1 MNACAT
7 YAAICVHPP
16 DVMVPHAV
24 RDGHALLSAQ
34 AECPECQQDMLM
46 LRQTH
51 AFNSDGV
58 PIALSSAHGTYR
70 ISSARSP
77 GKVNM
82 CSAHRARGQPGEG
95 GLPGLDDGF
104 QRGLLG
110 DAMLGEGM
118 SEFRP
123 RKGMGKTRKKQLSAK
138 SAKYEG
144 GCCSVQ

>member
-1 MNACAT
+1 MNACTMDAT
-7 YAAICVHPP
+7 ILAHPP
-16 DVMVPHAV
+16 DDTMPDVM
-24 RDGHALLSAQ
+24 RDDHALLSAQ
-34 AECPECQQDMLM
+34 AECPECQQDML
-46 LRQTH
+46 RQTH
-51 AFNSDGV
+51 VFNSDGV
-58 PIALSSAHGTYR
+58 PIGLSSAHGTYR

-77 GKVNM
+77 GKVKM

-118 SEFRP
+118 SELRP